1 MKKLLVTLL
10 IPACAGCFT
19 AHVPD
24 VSEWNVVPDV
34 ATVRTAKTPAYGV
47 ARLSQVI
54 VCAPYDERGMLV
66 FRDDNTVAS
75 DPYNLF
81 AAVPSR
87 LLREPARSVLQASGK
102 FSAVVGSASSANVS
116 HVIELT
122 VTDLRLDC
130 SHDESHPDRR
140 EAVAEVFL
148 LVLDK
153 DRNIAG
159 SMRGTA
165 RSDARDGNYGTAFS
179 KAFSAALEDALRGI

>member
-1 MKKLLVTLL
+1 MKKLLAALV

-19 AHVPD
+19 AHVPA

-34 ATVRTAKTPAYGV
+34 ASVRTAKTPAYGV
-47 ARLSQVI
+47 ARLSQVV
-54 VCAPYDERGMLV
+54 VCAPYDERGILV
-66 FRDDNTVAS
+66 FRDDNTVVS

-102 FSAVVGSASSANVS
+102 FTSVVGATSSANAS
-116 HVIELT
+116 HIIELT

-130 SHDESHPDRR
+130 SHDEAHPDRR
-140 EAVAEVFL
+140 EAVAEVFA
-148 LVLDK
+148 LVLNQNRD
-153 DRNIAG
+153 IVASALG
-159 SMRGTA
+159 AA

-179 KAFSAALEDALRGI
+179 KAFSTALEDALKGI